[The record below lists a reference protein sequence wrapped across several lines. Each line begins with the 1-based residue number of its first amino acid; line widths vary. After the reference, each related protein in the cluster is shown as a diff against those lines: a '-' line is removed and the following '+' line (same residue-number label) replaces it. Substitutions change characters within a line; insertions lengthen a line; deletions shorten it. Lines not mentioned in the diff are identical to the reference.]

1 MSDQTRVFPERAT
14 ETAAGGFGTL
24 LDNWRQI
31 LGSGNLPRGRAMD
44 GVSRWLL
51 ITRACVFSM
60 TLTSGLIGGLL
71 AAATATSPHW
81 GYFALALLG
90 LVIAHA
96 TNNMIND
103 YFDTIG
109 GVDTE
114 EYTRA
119 LYAPHPL
126 LSGLISKRGLIA
138 AIAAFNLA
146 DLAILLVLV
155 AVRGWPVAAFALAGL
170 FISVFYVAPPLKL
183 KHHGLGEPGV
193 FLVWGPLMI
202 GGTYFVTAGTMPAW
216 VWVASIPYALAVST
230 VLIGKHVD
238 KYEQDGAR
246 GIHTLPVLLGKELSL
261 RLNQVLM
268 VAFYAIVLAL
278 VVSAH
283 LGVGVLIV
291 AAAIP
296 RLRQVLRA
304 YSEPRPAAPPP
315 GYRLW
320 PLWYVSLAF
329 YHNRLAGGL
338 FVLGL
343 ALNALL
349 GL

>member
-1 MSDQTRVFPERAT
+1 MAERA
-14 ETAAGGFGTL
+14 EALPVSSPGFATL
-24 LDNWRQI
+24 LDTWRKI
-31 LGSGNLPRGRAMD
+31 IATGNLPKGRAID
-44 GVSRWLL
+44 PVSRWLL

-71 AAATATSPHW
+71 AGATAPNPDW
-81 GYFALALLG
+81 GLFALALFG
-90 LVIAHA
+90 LVVAHA
-96 TNNMIND
+96 ANNMIND
-103 YFDTIG
+103 YFDTTG
-109 GVDTE
+109 GVDTA

-126 LSGLISKRGLIA
+126 LSGLISKRGLVATIA
-138 AIAAFNLA
+138 LCNAV

-155 AVRGWPVAAFALAGL
+155 AARGWPVLAFALAGL

-193 FLVWGPLMI
+193 FVVWGPLMV
-202 GGTYFVTAGTMPAW
+202 GGTYYVTAGTMPAW
-216 VWVASIPYALAVST
+216 VWVASVPYAIAVTT

-246 GIHTLPVLLGKELSL
+246 GIHTLPVILGKTFSL
-261 RLNQVLM
+261 RLNQALM
-268 VAFYAIVLAL
+268 IAFYVITAAL
-278 VVSAH
+278 VVSGK

-296 RLRQVLRA
+296 RLIQVLKA
-304 YSEPRPAAPPP
+304 YSQPKPDAPPP
-315 GYRLW
+315 GYRIW
-320 PLWYVSLAF
+320 PLWFVSLAF

-343 ALNALL
+343 AANALL